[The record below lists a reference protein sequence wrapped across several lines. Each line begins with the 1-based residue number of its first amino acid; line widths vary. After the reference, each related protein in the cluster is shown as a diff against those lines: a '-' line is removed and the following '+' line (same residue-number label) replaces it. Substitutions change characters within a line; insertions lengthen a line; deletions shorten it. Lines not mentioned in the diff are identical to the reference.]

1 MLLLLLLLL
10 FLRRSSW
17 LAVIGTALGI
27 GAGLWRLAAILLQQ
41 LLSRVVL
48 GCDLELLDSLVT
60 LLVQLIDMALTSGD
74 AVFK

>member
-10 FLRRSSW
+10 LLRRCTW
-17 LAVIGTALGI
+17 LSVVGTTLGV

-48 GCDLELLDSLVT
+48 GRDFELLDSLVT
-60 LLVQLIDMALTSGD
+60 LFAQLIDMALASGD